1 MPRAALP
8 LALAAVLAAAC
19 QSSSTPDPRLALA
32 DEVERVA
39 ELLER
44 DEPCRALDVA
54 EAMPVHHEALEE
66 PVRDA
71 AGEFVQDL
79 RETVQCPAPEPSPTS
94 TPTPTAPDTE
104 PPPAEGDGDE
114 GGGDEGGGDEGN
126 GDEGNDDDDDDDNGR
141 GPPDDRGN
149 GNGSP
154 GGGNGPGR
162 GND

>member
-8 LALAAVLAAAC
+8 LVLAAVLAAAC

-54 EAMPVHHEALEE
+54 EALPVHHEALEE

-71 AGEFVQDL
+71 AGEFVRHL
-79 RETVQCPAPEPSPTS
+79 RERVQCPAPEPSPTS
-94 TPTPTAPDTE
+94 TPTPTEPDTE

-114 GGGDEGGGDEGN
+114 GGGNDEGN
-126 GDEGNDDDDDDDNGR
+126 GDEGNDDDDDDGR

-149 GNGSP
+149 GNGPP
-154 GGGNGPGR
+154 GDNGPGR